1 MINIYEYHVIEL
13 RDEELNVKNMF
24 AVIEAPFPPEGK
36 KSQFLWVKFSTM
48 AISYKDNFVKGLKP
62 GVISKVG

>member
-1 MINIYEYHVIEL
+1 
-13 RDEELNVKNMF
+13 MF

-48 AISYKDNFVKGLKP
+48 AISYKGNFVKGLNP
-62 GVISKVG
+62 GVISKVR